1 MRRARADD
9 PVFVEVAWNR
19 LISIVEQEAQALLRT
34 AFTTIVRES
43 GDLSS
48 GVFDTR
54 GFMIA
59 QAVTGTP
66 GHINSMALAVENVL
80 EACPRDSL
88 EPGDVL
94 ATNDPWLAS
103 GHLND
108 ITVVTPVFHHGRLAA
123 FTASTCHALDIGGRG
138 LGTEAVDCY
147 EEGFLLPVCKLFAGG
162 RPQQVLELL
171 QANVREPEA
180 VLGDVH
186 AQVAGNALGAH
197 RLQEMMTEFDLQN
210 LDGLADAV
218 FARSEAGMRAAI
230 AAIPDGEY
238 RHEVVLDGF
247 AEPVILRVRL
257 AVAGSDLLVDYAG
270 SSGPSKRGINVVL
283 NYTRAYTTYGVK
295 CVVAPDVP
303 NNAGSFRPVTVTAP
317 EGSILNA
324 KRPAPVACRHLVGLS
339 LPDAVIG
346 ALARAVPDR
355 VVAQGSSSIWVID
368 TRGRGMDERP
378 YAYAFFASGGMGARS
393 DKDGLSATQFPSTV
407 RNVPA
412 EVIESVSPIVLH
424 RRALAPDT
432 GGAGRF
438 RGGLGVVMEIGVR
451 TRSDYLFTASFERV
465 TVPPQGLFGGQPGAR
480 GRVGTA
486 AGRPLDPMA
495 KHWLQAADRIVLQT
509 PGGAGVGAPLA
520 RDPEMV
526 AEDVRE
532 FRVSLE
538 AARDLYG
545 VVVDAH
551 GVLDEGATLTLRAQ
565 RGAHAG

>member
-1 MRRARADD
+1 VTRVDD

-43 GDLSS
+43 GDLSA

-54 GFMIA
+54 GLMIA

-80 EACPRDSL
+80 KAWPRESL

-108 ITVVTPVFHHGRLAA
+108 ITVVTPVFHRGRLAA
-123 FTASTCHALDIGGRG
+123 LTASTCHALDIGGRG

-147 EEGFLLPVCKLFAGG
+147 EEGFLLPVCKLYAAG
-162 RPQQVLELL
+162 RPQQVLDLL
-171 QANVREPEA
+171 RANVREPEA

-197 RLQEMMTEFDLQN
+197 RLQEMLTEFDLPD
-210 LDGLADAV
+210 LDGLADAI

-238 RHEVVLDGF
+238 RHQVELDGF
-247 AEPVILRVRL
+247 AEPVILRVRV

-270 SSGPSKRGINVVL
+270 SSGPSTRGINVVL

-295 CVVAPDVP
+295 CIVAPDVP

-324 KRPAPVACRHLVGLS
+324 RRPAPVACRHLVGLS

-346 ALARAVPDR
+346 ALAQAVPDR

-368 TRGRGMDERP
+368 TRGRGPDDRP

-412 EVIESVSPIVLH
+412 EVIESVSPVVVH

-438 RGGLGVVMEIGVR
+438 RGGLGVTMELGVR
-451 TRSDYLFTASFERV
+451 TRSPYLFTASFERV
-465 TVPPQGLFGGQPGAR
+465 TVPPQGLFGGAPGAR

-486 AGRPLDPMA
+486 GGGPLDPMA
-495 KHWLQAADRIVLQT
+495 KHWLAPTDRIVLQT
-509 PGGAGVGAPLA
+509 PGGAGIGAPLA
-520 RDPEMV
+520 RDPEVV

-532 FRVSLE
+532 RRVSPA
-538 AARDLYG
+538 AARDLYR
-545 VVVDAH
+545 VAVDEH
-551 GVLDEGATLTLRAQ
+551 GNLDHAATLALRAP
-565 RGAHAG
+565 RGAAAR